1 MLARRKNPTT
11 RPNNVTSHPGSSQD
25 APENRRD
32 KVKRA
37 LNNRSRLDAIRR
49 SGLLEST
56 SPIPAFNRA
65 ARIAARALR
74 TGVAQ
79 VNVLTDRV
87 KLPIAVYTEP
97 GEEEELWRARR
108 RSGNTYCKYVIW
120 TRAPFVVEDASTDEL
135 VRATHAT
142 RDLEIGAYL
151 AVPIHGPAEGES
163 SPPVLGTVC
172 VMSREP
178 RAWSE
183 SDIETLT
190 DIAAGISDEIA
201 YRIRSRDEV
210 RAAENQTIRL
220 LESVPGGMLATDARG
235 VITYANASAL
245 RMLGYT
251 AEELVG
257 RDQHAIIHHSHPDGS
272 RYNESDCPNYLARIE
287 GRAYRALG
295 DTLWKSD
302 GSSLKADSVMTP
314 IFDRGEVVGSVLTF
328 EEAST
333 QCQHCS
339 TP

>member
-1 MLARRKNPTT
+1 MLARKSIPTT
-11 RPNNVTSHPGSSQD
+11 RPNNVTFHPGSSQD

-37 LNNRSRLDAIRR
+37 LNNRSRLDAILR
-49 SGLLEST
+49 SGLLDT
-56 SPIPAFNRA
+56 TAPIPALNRA

-74 TGVAQ
+74 VNVAQ
-79 VNVLTDRV
+79 VNVLTDKV

-97 GEEEELWRARR
+97 GEEDELWRQRR

-120 TRAPFVVEDASTDEL
+120 TRAPFVVEDSSTDAL

-151 AVPIHGPAEGES
+151 AVPIHGPAEDES
-163 SPPVLGTVC
+163 PPPVLGTVC

-178 RAWSE
+178 RAWSQ

-190 DIAAGISDEIA
+190 DIAAGVSDEIA

-220 LESVPGGMLATDARG
+220 LESVPSGMLATDAGG

-245 RMLGYT
+245 RLLGYT
-251 AEELVG
+251 AEELIG

-287 GRAYRALG
+287 GRAYRAAG
-295 DTLWKSD
+295 DTIWKSD
-302 GSSLKADSVMTP
+302 GSPLLVDSTMTP
-314 IFDRGEVVGSVLTF
+314 VVDRGEIVGSVLTF

-333 QCQHCS
+333 QCERCS